1 VTDRPLSAT
10 AANVRTARAA
20 YERAASRHL
29 HARTYYAGAA
39 AVWEAL
45 AADARTHGVTQDPT
59 SRAAQA
65 MQHAID
71 QRTHARVA
79 EDYAG
84 RALSGALRA
93 HGERAEALAREA
105 ATEAAT
111 EAPSAN
117 YVDERAMA
125 RAEALQALHDAALPA
140 DAPGAWIRA
149 AIESE
154 QLHDATLN
162 ASAAALADELECAA
176 TCTDADRDDDRR
188 LVTCATCGETLILT
202 EPGTI
207 THQLDGPHIF
217 TPAAG
222 DDETE
227 A

>member
-1 VTDRPLSAT
+1 MSDEATPARLEFESA
-10 AANVRTARAA
+10 
-20 YERAASRHL
+20 ERAAVN
-29 HARTYYAGAA
+29 AA
-39 AVWEAL
+39 AFLIGARSVYDAAYADATTHDAAVNPSSRIAQAYRRALDNAAAADLRRNRAADAL
-45 AADARTHGVTQDPT
+45 AAENAADRARRTAQLEQRLEAQRVTEH
-59 SRAAQA
+59 RN
-65 MQHAID
+65 
-71 QRTHARVA
+71 
-79 EDYAG
+79 G
-84 RALSGALRA
+84 
-93 HGERAEALAREA
+93 
-105 ATEAAT
+105 
-111 EAPSAN
+111 
-117 YVDERAMA
+117 YVDERAIA
-125 RAEALQALHDAALPA
+125 RAEALEALHDAALPA

-149 AIESE
+149 AIEAE
-154 QLHDATLN
+154 QLHDDTLN

>member
-1 VTDRPLSAT
+1 MTDRPLSAT

-59 SRAAQA
+59 SHAAQA

-79 EDYAG
+79 EDQAG

-111 EAPSAN
+111 EAPSYDDVPAHPITEQRLELAVTAG
-117 YVDERAMA
+117 YVDERAAA

-149 AIESE
+149 AIDAE
-154 QLHDATLN
+154 QLHDDTLN
-162 ASAAALADELECAA
+162 ASAAALADERECAA
-176 TCTDADRDDDRR
+176 ACTDADRDS
-188 LVTCATCGETLILT
+188 
-202 EPGTI
+202 
-207 THQLDGPHIF
+207 
-217 TPAAG
+217 
-222 DDETE
+222 E